1 MTGTDHCASTAL
13 SIDTVVPYLRRRGL
27 LKATAPATVTRLA
40 GGVSGEILAVD
51 AGPTR
56 LVVKQA
62 LPRLRVQADWTADP
76 NRILAE
82 AAALRLAATISPG
95 AVPPVIDID
104 AVTHTLVMG
113 RAPKTWRP
121 WKQDLLDGRVAAP
134 VAGRLGELL
143 SAWHSG
149 TAGDPQVARS
159 FGDLDAFIDLRID
172 PFYTAIARAHPDLA
186 ATIGDL
192 AERLLSDPV
201 CLVHGDFSPKNVL
214 TDGKRVWVLD
224 WEVAHYGDPVF
235 DLAFL
240 LSHLLCKAIHRP
252 GTDYRAAAAAFLSAY
267 RPAGQPALTASDG
280 TYLAAQTA
288 CLALAR
294 VDGTSPAGYLTSPQR
309 HQARA
314 LARRVLAATPTHPLD
329 LWDLL

>member
-1 MTGTDHCASTAL
+1 MTGTDYRASTEL

-51 AGPTR
+51 AGLTQ

-82 AAALRLAATISPG
+82 AAALRLAATISPD

-104 AVTHTLVMG
+104 AGTHTLVMG
-113 RAPKTWRP
+113 RAPQTWRS
-121 WKQDLLDGRVAAP
+121 WKQDLLDGRVAAS

-143 SAWHSG
+143 AAWHTG

-172 PFYTAIARAHPDLA
+172 PFYRTTADAHPDLA

-192 AERLLSDPV
+192 AGRLRSDPV

-214 TDGKRVWVLD
+214 TGGQAVWVLD

-240 LSHLLCKAIHRP
+240 LSHLFCKAIHRRD
-252 GTDYRAAAAAFLSAY
+252 TDYRVAAAAFLSAY
-267 RPAGQPALTASDG
+267 RSAAHPAATAGDD

-288 CLALAR
+288 CLVLAR
-294 VDGTSPAGYLTSPQR
+294 VDGTSPVDYLTSPQR
-309 HQARA
+309 SRARA
-314 LARRVLAATPTHPLD
+314 LARTALAATPADPLD
-329 LWDLL
+329 LWELL